1 MSSSSSKSLSSNNSI
16 IESLEDIS
24 ILEEDAEVIIPV
36 AGVTKNVDTKFGDQT
51 TSCNVN
57 GSHIIIFTGDKKDV
71 EQCKKS
77 VEFEPTRICF
87 STRKG
92 NYSIEHDGRAYNE
105 GKRIKDVTVE
115 VIANDTKTFTFEVDG
130 VKVKYFNWANVDI
143 EDLTAPA
150 LDEIFSAVGYTI
162 NAVEQILELVNN
174 SFNSSGDIEQA
185 RKDIQQAREE
195 IDQEREKIREELK
208 NLKLN

>member
-1 MSSSSSKSLSSNNSI
+1 M
-16 IESLEDIS
+16 
-24 ILEEDAEVIIPV
+24 
-36 AGVTKNVDTKFGDQT
+36 
-51 TSCNVN
+51 
-57 GSHIIIFTGDKKDV
+57 
-71 EQCKKS
+71 
-77 VEFEPTRICF
+77 
-87 STRKG
+87 
-92 NYSIEHDGRAYNE
+92 
-105 GKRIKDVTVE
+105 TVE

-130 VKVKYFNWANVDI
+130 VKVKYFNWENVDI

-195 IDQEREKIREELK
+195 IEQEREKIREELK